1 MQMKQVV
8 FTCFCFTG
16 VHFRAEFY
24 YFSSRRLLKTSFCTT
39 QNSELARHNLF
50 HLHYDTLLDIVKIR
64 DDDMRKIG

>member
-1 MQMKQVV
+1 MQMKQAA

-16 VHFRAEFY
+16 VHFRVEFY

-50 HLHYDTLLDIVKIR
+50 HLHYDMLLDIVKIWG
-64 DDDMRKIG
+64 DYMRKIG